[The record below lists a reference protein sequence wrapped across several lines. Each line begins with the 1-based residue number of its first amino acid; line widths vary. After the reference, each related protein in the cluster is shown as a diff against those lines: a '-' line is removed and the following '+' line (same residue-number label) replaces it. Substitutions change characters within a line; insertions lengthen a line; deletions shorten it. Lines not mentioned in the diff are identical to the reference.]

1 MAQFELF
8 DKRHKKVSEPSP
20 KKSPKRKDVWLGE
33 NKKEFIRE
41 TRVEH
46 ICVRD
51 RCGQPIPKGSSA
63 IKLTPFEKGKPV
75 FDKIEYF
82 HRENEC
88 PGLIK
93 QKTD

>member
-1 MAQFELF
+1 MSNQFELF
-8 DKRHKKVSEPSP
+8 DTKAKKKAKPP
-20 KKSPKRKDVWLGE
+20 KQESSKRKASWIGE
-33 NKKEFIRE
+33 NMKEFIRE

-46 ICVRD
+46 ICA
-51 RCGQPIPKGSSA
+51 RCTQSILRGSSV

-75 FDKIEYF
+75 FEKIEYF
-82 HRENEC
+82 HRESEC

>member
-1 MAQFELF
+1 MANQFELF
-8 DKRHKKVSEPSP
+8 DTKPKKKP
-20 KKSPKRKDVWLGE
+20 KSPKQESTKRKASWLGE

-46 ICVRD
+46 ICARD
-51 RCGQPIPKGSSA
+51 RCGQLILKGSSA

-75 FDKIEYF
+75 FDKIAYF

-88 PGLIK
+88 PALRPGE
-93 QKTD
+93 